1 MTPRE
6 FDALVAARK
15 QITFRHDLR
24 TGLIACVFANAYR
37 RKGRPAFKPTDF
49 VPGYTKKRMSAEQ
62 MRDKIFVLHEHFVKR
77 ADQVEKEE
85 KHG

>member
-1 MTPRE
+1 M
-6 FDALVAARK
+6 AARK

-24 TGLIACVFANAYR
+24 AGILASIFANAYR
-37 RKGRPAFKPTDF
+37 RKGRTPFKPTDF
-49 VPGYTKKRMSAEQ
+49 VPGYITKRMSAEQ